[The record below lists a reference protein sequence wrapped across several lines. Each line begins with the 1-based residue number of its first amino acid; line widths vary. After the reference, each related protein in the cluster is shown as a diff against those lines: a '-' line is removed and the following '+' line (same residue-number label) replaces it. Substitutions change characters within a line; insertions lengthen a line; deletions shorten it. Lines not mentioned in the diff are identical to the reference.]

1 MKKKPRME
9 FKIIILILLNY
20 LNLNTF
26 DNMIWIFVVF
36 ENSLLPVPGEIKM
49 LFSGTK
55 CFNHKSIQEAGKN
68 KFETSPFPSCLPA
81 MKRNGKRQ

>member
-1 MKKKPRME
+1 MSME
-9 FKIIILILLNY
+9 IKISILILLNY

-36 ENSLLPVPGEIKM
+36 ENSLLPVPGERKL

-55 CFNHKSIQEAGKN
+55 CFNHKSIQEEGKN
-68 KFETSPFPSCLPA
+68 NFERFCLHDFPFESWRP
-81 MKRNGKRQ
+81 